1 MHKLIK
7 GSSAIFIFIGLL
19 TIYVLWKVA
28 AVFEMKL
35 LNELLGQCFKMGFL
49 ALIII
54 FQPEIRKFLLMLGTP
69 KIMRRITLRSK
80 KNRWQVNR
88 SLLTNLD
95 AIVLAC
101 KEMASS
107 KTGSLILI
115 TKNHEINHYIET
127 GQKLDSNVSKELLES
142 IFNKNSPLHDGA
154 VIITGNKIKAVSC
167 ILPISERTDLP
178 QRFGLRH
185 RAGIGVTEHSDA
197 LVIVTSEET
206 GEISFCS
213 KGDFISN
220 LNPGELKIQLK
231 KEIKE

>member
-1 MHKLIK
+1 M
-7 GSSAIFIFIGLL
+7 
-19 TIYVLWKVA
+19 
-28 AVFEMKL
+28 
-35 LNELLGQCFKMGFL
+35 
-49 ALIII
+49 
-54 FQPEIRKFLLMLGTP
+54 
-69 KIMRRITLRSK
+69 
-80 KNRWQVNR
+80 
-88 SLLTNLD
+88 
-95 AIVLAC
+95 
-101 KEMASS
+101 
-107 KTGSLILI
+107 
-115 TKNHEINHYIET
+115 
-127 GQKLDSNVSKELLES
+127 
-142 IFNKNSPLHDGA
+142 
-154 VIITGNKIKAVSC
+154 IITGNKIKAVSC

>member
-7 GSSAIFIFIGLL
+7 GSSAMFIFIGLL

-28 AVFEMKL
+28 AIFEMRL

-69 KIMRRITLRSK
+69 KIMKRITLRSK
-80 KNRWQVNR
+80 KNRWQTSR

-101 KEMASS
+101 KEMSS
-107 KTGSLILI
+107 TKTGSLIII

-127 GQKLDSNVSKELLES
+127 GQKLDANVSKEILES
-142 IFNKNSPLHDGA
+142 VFNKYSPLHDGA
-154 VIITGNKIKAVSC
+154 VIITGNKIKAVRC
-167 ILPISERTDLP
+167 ILPISEKTDLP

-197 LVIVTSEET
+197 LAIITSEQT
-206 GEISFCS
+206 GQISFCS
-213 KGDFISN
+213 KGEFISD
-220 LNPGELKIQLK
+220 LTPAELKLQLK
-231 KEIKE
+231 KVIKD